1 MAAAPQLPPPPG
13 GETAIVPPPGGE
25 TAIVPPPAA
34 PPKAPETS
42 VATKTPEPTAVPKI
56 PRQVAAPKATVPSG
70 TATSTKVVSTTQ
82 GASLAQNYRVQI
94 QSLNSQSQAEKA
106 WEGWV
111 KKHPDLFAGLS
122 LTVQRA
128 VIKDRGTYYRVQA
141 GPFSD
146 HKKADVVCRALKKR
160 GQDCLV
166 VRP

>member
-1 MAAAPQLPPPPG
+1 MAAAPQLP
-13 GETAIVPPPGGE
+13 PPPGGE

-34 PPKAPETS
+34 PPKAPET
-42 VATKTPEPTAVPKI
+42 VMATKTPEPTAVPKI
-56 PRQVAAPKATVPSG
+56 PKQVPTAAAAPKATVPSG

-82 GASLAQNYRVQI
+82 TASLGQNYRVQI

-106 WEGWV
+106 WAGWV
-111 KKHPDLFAGLS
+111 KKHPDLFGDLS

-146 HKKADVVCRALKKR
+146 HRKADVVCRALKKR